1 MCAIIGARQAGR
13 DTPPTDL
20 SVEEFF
26 YDCTLVDEADD
37 AHFARAL
44 RADKRICFVDLAD
57 KVRPALFYFLREEW
71 RGDWTVI

>member
-1 MCAIIGARQAGR
+1 MGRWTKTAARCG
-13 DTPPTDL
+13 PPL
-20 SVEEFF
+20 LILLGLW
-26 YDCTLVDEADD
+26 LVNETDD

-57 KVRPALFYFLREEW
+57 KVRPALFYFLRDEW